1 MRNSLRWILKESVQR
16 EFRAAETEEG
26 KYGSFSTDYQFVEVP
41 FVIHT
46 YHRYLIGRIS
56 MQMNKKIII

>member
-1 MRNSLRWILKESVQR
+1 MEQRVQEFKKMRNSLRWIFKESVQR

-41 FVIHT
+41 FCHKHT
-46 YHRYLIGRIS
+46 TDI
-56 MQMNKKIII
+56 

>member
-1 MRNSLRWILKESVQR
+1 MEQRVKISRKVRNSLRWILKESVER
-16 EFRAAETEEG
+16 GFRAAETEEG

-46 YHRYLIGRIS
+46 TDI
-56 MQMNKKIII
+56 